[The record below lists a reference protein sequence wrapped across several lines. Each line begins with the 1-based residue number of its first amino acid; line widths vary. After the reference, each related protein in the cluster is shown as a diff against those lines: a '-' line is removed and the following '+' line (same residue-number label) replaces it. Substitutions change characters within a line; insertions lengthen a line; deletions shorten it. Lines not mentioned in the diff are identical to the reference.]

1 MHLACKMT
9 GSMVKLMIYESHFH
23 LNSLYNW
30 SIKWS
35 LNASLE
41 NSRIILYKLEFEDG
55 LKPGVEKECTHCYK
69 ARSSENLE
77 MKAFE
82 KFENAVFF
90 KIFKIPSD
98 RQLILV

>member
-1 MHLACKMT
+1 MSVRM
-9 GSMVKLMIYESHFH
+9 
-23 LNSLYNW
+23 LYDQFDD
-30 SIKWS
+30 I
-35 LNASLE
+35 LFD
-41 NSRIILYKLEFEDG
+41 IIVNFD
-55 LKPGVEKECTHCYK
+55 K

>member
-1 MHLACKMT
+1 MT
-9 GSMVKLMIYESHFH
+9 EVGTGRDAHAGRTDAKVEILMY
-23 LNSLYNW
+23 
-30 SIKWS
+30 
-35 LNASLE
+35 
-41 NSRIILYKLEFEDG
+41 
-55 LKPGVEKECTHCYK
+55 T
-69 ARSSENLE
+69 RSSENLE

>member
-1 MHLACKMT
+1 MT
-9 GSMVKLMIYESHFH
+9 GLIGRDMKTAFVESLVWLFTTKIYQSF
-23 LNSLYNW
+23 L
-30 SIKWS
+30 SI
-35 LNASLE
+35 
-41 NSRIILYKLEFEDG
+41 
-55 LKPGVEKECTHCYK
+55 P
-69 ARSSENLE
+69 RSSENLE

>member
-1 MHLACKMT
+1 MSMSVNVACKD
-9 GSMVKLMIYESHFH
+9 SKNVMI
-23 LNSLYNW
+23 
-30 SIKWS
+30 IKKF
-35 LNASLE
+35 LPEVGALASKVGWPK
-41 NSRIILYKLEFEDG
+41 STILSYVVYFKCFE
-55 LKPGVEKECTHCYK
+55 

-82 KFENAVFF
+82 KFENAIFF